1 MADKFTANRQQTFL
15 TGCHQT
21 IEQAPSQVQQLAV
34 TLGDC
39 NANWA
44 GYAAIED
51 DQQELA
57 AAGQAFGAKV
67 GAAWTTA
74 KPHLETALDVLAGGM
89 GVSRNDLLGA
99 METE

>member
-15 TGCHQT
+15 TRCHQT

-44 GYAAIED
+44 GYSAIEA
-51 DQQELA
+51 DQDELA
-57 AAGQAFGAKV
+57 AAGIAFGTKV
-67 GAAWTTA
+67 ATAWTTA
-74 KPHLETALDVLAGGM
+74 KPNLEAALDALAGGM
-89 GVSRNDLLGA
+89 GVTRNALLES
-99 METE
+99 MQTE